1 MDRPTSTTP
10 TTQSSIPTTAPTTF
24 VQADT
29 NNFRDVV
36 QKLTGAVPGDA
47 SDKLPV
53 MTNPARPAVGPRKA
67 PFKLHDRRPSVRKL
81 EIKLGYASLYSP
93 RSPSASTLLTSPSG
107 SSPYSPQIYH
117 HPIPNNNGSSTSL
130 PFPSPVTPLVIDK
143 VFSPDVSEEERAI
156 MERRFYLHPSPRTST
171 PRGSDPP
178 ELLPLFPLSSPK
190 QSTSSLSPSHRQM

>member
-1 MDRPTSTTP
+1 MDGPTGTTE
-10 TTQSSIPTTAPTTF
+10 TTQASIPAAAPTTF

-36 QKLTGAVPGDA
+36 QKLTGAVAGDT
-47 SDKLPV
+47 SDKLP
-53 MTNPARPAVGPRKA
+53 MMANPARPAVGPRKA

-107 SSPYSPQIYH
+107 CSPYSPQIYH
-117 HPIPNNNGSSTSL
+117 HHIPSNGSSTTSV
-130 PFPSPVTPLVIDK
+130 PFPSPVTPLGMDK

-178 ELLPLFPLSSPK
+178 ELLTLFPLSSPK
-190 QSTSSLSPSHRQM
+190 QSQSSSSPSD